1 MSFSIR
7 GWGTAVPEF
16 VIAQDQAAEWT
27 SRIAGHNETDT
38 RRLAILFR
46 RTGIRERRAAILANP
61 EGPAGAGRAMSATTR
76 WRMERYDEL
85 VRPLA
90 RSAASRA
97 LRESGTEPSSI
108 THLVTVSCTGFSA
121 PGFDLDLIAALG
133 LDPGVQRTHVGFMG
147 CHGALNG
154 LRVARAFAES
164 VPGARVLL
172 CAAEL
177 CSLHFREPTDPE
189 AIVANSLFA
198 DGAAAVVGWA
208 EDAGTGDES
217 WRVTGGGSYLLPDS
231 GEAMSWR
238 IGDRGFAMTL
248 SARVAGIVARH
259 LGPWINSWLGTFG
272 LAVADIGCWAVHP
285 GGPRIL
291 TAFEESVGLGREATE
306 VSREVFAEF
315 GNMSSPTVL
324 FILDRLRQRGSSR
337 PCVALAFG
345 PGLAIE
351 ATLFG

>member
-1 MSFSIR
+1 MSFTIR

-16 VIAQDQAAEWT
+16 AIAQDRAAEWT
-27 SRIAGHNETDT
+27 SKIAGHNDAET
-38 RRLAILFR
+38 RRLAALYR
-46 RTGIRERRAAILANP
+46 RTGIRERRAAILDNP
-61 EGPAGAGRAMSATTR
+61 EGPSGAGRAMSATTR
-76 WRMERYDEL
+76 WRMERYDDL

-90 RSAASRA
+90 RSAAGRALLESRA
-97 LRESGTEPSSI
+97 EPSSI

-121 PGFDLDLIAALG
+121 PGFDLDLIATLG
-133 LDPGVQRTHVGFMG
+133 LDFGVQRTHVGFMG

-154 LRVARAFAES
+154 LRVARALAES
-164 VPGARVLL
+164 VPGSRVLL

-177 CSLHFREPTDPE
+177 CSLHFREPTEPE

-198 DGAAAVVGWA
+198 DGAAAVVGWSQGT
-208 EDAGTGDES
+208 GTGDES
-217 WRVTGGGSYLLPDS
+217 WRVVGGGSCLVPDS
-231 GEAMSWR
+231 GDAMSWQ

-248 SARVAGIVARH
+248 SPRVAGIIGRS
-259 LGPWINSWLGTFG
+259 LGPWLDSWLGSFG
-272 LAVADIGCWAVHP
+272 LAVADVGCWAVHP

-306 VSREVFAEF
+306 ISREVFAEF

-324 FILDRLRQRGSSR
+324 FILDRLRRRGSAL